1 MFYRDLPYFAYGSN
15 LNLGQMQIRCKFA
28 RDIGAATLDD
38 YELIFNGVADIR
50 PASGRKV
57 LGGLWQ
63 ITNRCL
69 EALDRYEGFP
79 HLYRR
84 ELITVLDE
92 AGEYVPAFVY
102 VMNGDHH
109 RSRVSMPSQFYFDC
123 IREGY
128 KDFGLPERLLWEAY
142 DQTQEEVKKREIA
155 RRQQLAFQLT

>member
-15 LNLGQMQIRCKFA
+15 LNLGQMQMRCKFA
-28 RDIGAATLDD
+28 REQGAATLDD

-79 HLYRR
+79 HLYRK
-84 ELITVLDE
+84 ELITVLNDQ
-92 AGEYVPAFVY
+92 GEYVPAFVY
-102 VMNGDHH
+102 VMNETHS
-109 RSRVSMPSQFYFDC
+109 RSRVSTPSQYYFDA
-123 IREGY
+123 IRDGY
-128 KDFGLPERLLWEAY
+128 RDFGLSERLLWEAF
-142 DQTQEEVKKREIA
+142 DQTEYEVKKYELS
-155 RRQQLAFQLT
+155 RRNQLAFSLS